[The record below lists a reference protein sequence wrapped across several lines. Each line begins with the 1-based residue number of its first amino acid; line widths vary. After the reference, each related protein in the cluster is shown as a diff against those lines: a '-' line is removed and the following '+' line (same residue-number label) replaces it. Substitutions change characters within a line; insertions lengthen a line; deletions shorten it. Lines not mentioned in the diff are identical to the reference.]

1 MAAYDVPVSREWRNE
16 WRRNGAGL
24 MTVATVAGAGYV
36 SACQTFIVLSDG
48 KLTHPSW
55 WSWPFWLC
63 LALAVTGFYAFLASY
78 HDRLPFPGRERIVD
92 HSTKYSLGLQNV
104 HINLRIWTNESPEP
118 GRNDAQTA
126 LEFVN
131 GTQDKFL
138 RAYLEDMNVTIAGIP
153 PELNAYSSRE
163 IRILPRNSRLFR
175 SPYVMR
181 IPTGDNIRGEISYSI
196 VYGPPSGF
204 PAYRRTH
211 KLGFNTRQ
219 ILNPGIIDLG
229 GVNWYDIEA
238 EADEDL
244 PNGAPVVSESNA
256 QVTVESASDVA
267 SSLPIRDE
275 EASAI
280 REEVGPAISV
290 STQVSV
296 ESATDEAKMQPS
308 DP

>member
-1 MAAYDVPVSREWRNE
+1 MTAYEIPVSRDWRNE

-24 MTVATVAGAGYV
+24 MTLATIAGAGYV
-36 SACQTFIVLSDG
+36 SACQTFVVLSNG

-63 LALAVTGFYAFLASY
+63 LILAAAGLYSFLASY
-78 HDRLPFPGRERIVD
+78 HDRIPFPGRERVVD
-92 HSTKYSLGLQNV
+92 HSTKYSLGLQAV
-104 HINLRIWTNESPEP
+104 HLNLRVWTDDSPEP
-118 GRNDAQTA
+118 GRYDARPA

-138 RAYLEDMNVTIAGIP
+138 RAYLENMDVTIAGLS
-153 PELNAYSSRE
+153 PESNSYSSRE

-175 SPYVMR
+175 SPYIMR
-181 IPTGDNIRGEISYSI
+181 VPTGDNIRGEIAYSI
-196 VYGPPSGF
+196 IYGPPAGF

-219 ILNPGIIDLG
+219 ILNPGVIDLG
-229 GVNWYDIEA
+229 GVDWHDIEP

-244 PNGAPVVSESNA
+244 PNGASEILDSNA
-256 QVTVESASDVA
+256 QVVTE
-267 SSLPIRDE
+267 
-275 EASAI
+275 
-280 REEVGPAISV
+280 SV
-290 STQVSV
+290 STT
-296 ESATDEAKMQPS
+296 ATSQLILDTGTSKMPPS